1 MNKPKTLYISDLD
14 NTLLNSDSELSD
26 YTKNTLNE
34 LVSKGI
40 DFTVATGR
48 TTDAAQQIMSDVEL
62 IIPIVSF
69 NGVVI
74 YSAKEKRCEKVFWL
88 STKTVIKIVNVLKSH
103 DVPFLMYEYKDNE
116 LIAYYETLEHEPIS
130 DFIRDRKA
138 RYNSAFSQVSS
149 FDDVSAEHIMYFTL
163 KDTYDRI
170 KPVYD
175 VMKEIANI
183 NIALVDD
190 TSIDGLWWLEIFS
203 ADASKEN
210 AVKFLRAEYGYNK
223 VVGFGDNYND
233 LPMFKA
239 CDICVAVK
247 NALSEVIAAAD
258 YICDTNDNDGVA
270 KWLKEKS
277 I

>member
-14 NTLLNSDSELSD
+14 NTLLNSDSVLSD

-34 LVSKGI
+34 LISKGI

-62 IIPIVSF
+62 NIPIVSF

-74 YSAKEKRCEKVFWL
+74 YSTKEKRCEKVFWL

-103 DVPFLMYEYKDNE
+103 GVLFLMYEYKDNE
-116 LIAYYETLEHEPIS
+116 LIAYYESLEHEPIS

-138 RYNSAFSQVSS
+138 RYNSAFSQVGS
-149 FDDVSAEHIMYFTL
+149 FGDVSAEHIMYFTL

-175 VMKEIANI
+175 VMKKVANI